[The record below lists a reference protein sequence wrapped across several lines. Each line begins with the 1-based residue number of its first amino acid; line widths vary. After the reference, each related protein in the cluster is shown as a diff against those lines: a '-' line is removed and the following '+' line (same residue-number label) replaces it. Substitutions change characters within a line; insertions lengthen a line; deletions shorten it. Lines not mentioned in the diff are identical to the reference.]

1 MNGLYKLTGSLIHHF
16 ASPSSQLAR
25 ERERKIKRENEI
37 ERERKKRERREIER
51 DFTQDILEGFSS
63 PCNSCTRRLNE
74 TAFLSVEADRTKLL
88 AGSAAS
94 WLTAASWLSA
104 QPQSAARTFRY

>member
-37 ERERKKRERREIER
+37 EREREKMREER
-51 DFTQDILEGFSS
+51 
-63 PCNSCTRRLNE
+63 N
-74 TAFLSVEADRTKLL
+74 
-88 AGSAAS
+88 
-94 WLTAASWLSA
+94 
-104 QPQSAARTFRY
+104 

>member
-25 ERERKIKRENEI
+25 ERERKV
-37 ERERKKRERREIER
+37 ERERTREREKKRERRETER